1 MDILKKIFGTKNARD
16 LKRIRPIVAEINR
29 IEAEYQSR
37 NFTDADFPRM
47 TAEFK
52 KRIADG
58 ETLDRILPEAF
69 ALVKNACRH
78 LVGTTEDVCGH
89 TLTWDMVPFDCQ
101 LVGGIVLHQGKI
113 AEMQT
118 GEGKT
123 LVATLPLYLNALA
136 GKNVQLVTVNDYL
149 ARRDAT
155 WMGHL
160 YKYLGLTVGCIQ
172 NSMDSAERRA
182 QYQCD
187 ITYGTNSEFGF
198 DYLRD
203 NGMAVQP
210 DQVVQN
216 GHNFAIVDEVD
227 SILIDE
233 ARTPLI
239 ISGPATVSTSHQ
251 YMAMKPLV
259 DTIVRHQV
267 KQCNE
272 FIAEAKKALAA
283 NDTWGCKKRIYQ
295 VYHSTPKHKQ
305 LLHMFEEP
313 EIRKLHEDVEMEM
326 LSEMHKEEARSLRGE
341 LFFTIDE
348 RTREVA
354 LTDKGCDKM
363 NPQDPSMFVIPDL
376 ASEMSQ
382 LDGANDLSVEEKAK
396 RKSRL
401 QADFMERSERVHV
414 VDQLLRAYCLYE
426 KDVDYVVQENHV
438 YIVDEFT
445 GRILPGRRWS
455 DGLHQA
461 VEAKEGVEIE
471 KESQTL
477 ATITIQN
484 YFRLYKKLAGMTGT
498 AETEARE
505 FKDIYKLDVVAIPT
519 NRPIR
524 RIDGNDQIYRTQ
536 REKYKA
542 IIAEVQK
549 RHAAGQP
556 VLLGTVTVDTSEVLS
571 RLLKAAKIPHEV
583 LNAKNHA
590 REAEIVMLAGQ
601 PGAVTIAT
609 NMAGRGTDIK
619 LGPGVVTLPPEV
631 VKSNLGLKDKVPGEK
646 DTIQQILLAHPQGL
660 HVIGS
665 ERHES
670 RRIDR
675 QLRGRCSRQGDPGSS
690 QFYISLE
697 DNLMRLFGSQKISGI
712 MQRLG
717 MKEGE
722 VMEHRF
728 LNKSVE
734 TAQRRVEQQ
743 NYAIR
748 KRTLEF
754 DDVMNKQRSIV
765 YELRGTILSGGPD
778 VVHGTIL
785 DVFNDL
791 VQTQSERHLSDPKG
805 SGVEAFCDWV
815 AGTFPVLVDAAAL
828 KPFLGEPGKAG
839 EYVFNLVKDA
849 YEAKCRS
856 ENPDV
861 LPDMERGVFLQCIDR
876 EWQDYLRA
884 MDELRHNVNLRSYG
898 QRDPLIEY
906 KREAFDMFENLMNT
920 IKSGVASY
928 EFRATTER
936 NVRRMIMARAI
947 AEANAEAAEAVKN
960 GASQEEA
967 KRIAQEK
974 VQRAMVEN
982 ALAEANARAG
992 AALQNGATQDEARQ
1006 IFEQVL
1012 AQMNIRVVQ
1021 NPPSG
1026 AESPAAVENGPA
1038 EPPPA
1043 EPPAP
1048 VEQKPVE
1055 PPPPVAE
1062 EPKAAPPPPAPEP
1075 AKKDVGDVFASM
1087 MSEMSGQRVQAV
1099 RRPPPGARPGM
1110 PIVGRNDLCPCGSG
1124 KKYKKCC
1131 GRGQM

>member
-1 MDILKKIFGTKNARD
+1 MNILKKIFGTKNARD
-16 LKRIRPIVAEINR
+16 LKRIRPIVDEINR
-29 IEAEYQSR
+29 IEAEYQAK
-37 NFTDADFPRM
+37 NFTDEDFPRM

-52 KRIADG
+52 RRLAAK
-58 ETLDRILPEAF
+58 EVTLDGLLPEAF

-78 LVGTTEDVCGH
+78 LMGTTEEVCGH
-89 TLTWDMVPFDCQ
+89 TLTWDMIPFDCQ

-172 NSMDSAERRA
+172 NTMDSAERRA
-182 QYQCD
+182 QYACD

-203 NGMAVQP
+203 NGMAVEP
-210 DQVVQN
+210 EQVVQS
-216 GHNFAIVDEVD
+216 GHEFAIVDEVD

-239 ISGPATVSTSHQ
+239 ISGPATVSTSAQ
-251 YMAMKPLV
+251 YIAMKPLV
-259 DTIVRHQV
+259 DAIVRVQTL
-267 KQCNE
+267 QCND
-272 FIAEAKKALAA
+272 FIAQAKKALAEG
-283 NDTWGCKKRIYQ
+283 DEEECKRKIYQ
-295 VYHSTPKHKQ
+295 VYHSMPKHKQ
-305 LLHMFEEP
+305 MLHMFEDAT
-313 EIRKLHEDVEMEM
+313 IRKLHEDVELQM
-326 LSEMHKEEARSLRGE
+326 LGEMHKEEGIHLREE

-363 NPQDPSMFVIPDL
+363 NPKDPKMFVIPDL
-376 ASEMSQ
+376 AGEMSQ
-382 LDGANDLSVEEKAK
+382 IDGDKEMSAEDRAERK
-396 RKSRL
+396 RIA
-401 QADFMERSERVHV
+401 QADFMERSARVHV
-414 VDQLLRAYCLYE
+414 VNQLLRAYCLYE
-426 KDVDYVVQENHV
+426 RDVDYVVQPDAQGIGHV

-505 FKDIYKLDVVAIPT
+505 FKDIYKLDVVVIPT

-542 IIAEVQK
+542 IIEEVRR

-571 RLLKAAKIPHEV
+571 RLLKVAKIPHEV

-619 LGPGVVTLPPEV
+619 LGPGVVALPPDV
-631 VKSNLGLKDKVPGEK
+631 VKGQLRLEDHMPGEK
-646 DTIQQILLAHPQGL
+646 KTIRELLMDHPQGL

-690 QFYISLE
+690 QFFISLE
-697 DNLMRLFGSQKISGI
+697 DNLMRLFGSQRISGI
-712 MQRLG
+712 MLRLG

-722 VMEHRF
+722 VMEHRW

-743 NYAIR
+743 HYAIR

-754 DDVMNKQRSIV
+754 DDVMNKQRAIV
-765 YELRGTILSGGPD
+765 YELRGNILNGTPED
-778 VVHGTIL
+778 VHGTIL

-791 VQTQSERHLSDPKG
+791 VLTQAERFLSDPKSRDGLEEFTGWLG
-805 SGVEAFCDWV
+805 S
-815 AGTFPVLVDAAAL
+815 TFPVTASRDDFKA
-828 KPFLGEPGKAG
+828 FLGEPGKAG
-839 EYVFNLVKDA
+839 ELAFNLIKDA
-849 YEAKCRS
+849 YEAKCAS
-856 ENPDV
+856 EDPRV
-861 LPDMERGVFLQCIDR
+861 LPSMERGVFLSCIDR
-876 EWQDYLRA
+876 QWQDYLRA
-884 MDELRHNVNLRSYG
+884 MDDLRHGVNLRSYG

-906 KREAFDMFENLMNT
+906 KREAFNMFENLMTSIKTEVANT
-920 IKSGVASY
+920 
-928 EFRATTER
+928 EFRATTAM
-936 NVRRMIMARAI
+936 NMRRMLAARQMQTNAGDFD
-947 AEANAEAAEAVKN
+947 AEQARNAPAP
-960 GASQEEA
+960 
-967 KRIAQEK
+967 
-974 VQRAMVEN
+974 QRAP
-982 ALAEANARAG
+982 A
-992 AALQNGATQDEARQ
+992 QQDSD
-1006 IFEQVL
+1006 
-1012 AQMNIRVVQ
+1012 AQPKSVQ
-1021 NPPSG
+1021 
-1026 AESPAAVENGPA
+1026 
-1038 EPPPA
+1038 
-1043 EPPAP
+1043 
-1048 VEQKPVE
+1048 
-1055 PPPPVAE
+1055 
-1062 EPKAAPPPPAPEP
+1062 
-1075 AKKDVGDVFASM
+1075 DVFASM
-1087 MSEMSGQRVQAV
+1087 MSQVAGRPVRAV
-1099 RRPPPGARPGM
+1099 RNPAAAPNGAPM
-1110 PIVGRNDLCPCGSG
+1110 PAVGRNDPCPCGSG

-1131 GRGQM
+1131 GRNLA

>member
-1 MDILKKIFGTKNARD
+1 MNILKKIFGTKNARD
-16 LKRIRPIVAEINR
+16 LKRLRPIVAEINR
-29 IEAEYQSR
+29 IEAEYQAK
-37 NFTDADFPRM
+37 NFTDEDFPRM

-52 KRIADG
+52 RRLAAK
-58 ETLDRILPEAF
+58 EVTLDGLLPEAF

-78 LVGTTEDVCGH
+78 LVGTTEEVCGH

-172 NSMDSAERRA
+172 NTMDSAERRA
-182 QYQCD
+182 QYACD

-203 NGMAVQP
+203 NGMAVEP
-210 DQVVQN
+210 EQVVQN
-216 GHNFAIVDEVD
+216 GHHFAIVDEVD

-239 ISGPATVSTSHQ
+239 ISGPATVSTAHE
-251 YMAMKPLV
+251 YTAMKPLV
-259 DTIVRHQV
+259 DAIVRVQTQ
-267 KQCNE
+267 QCND
-272 FIAEAKKALAA
+272 FIAQAKKALAA
-283 NDTWGCKKRIYQ
+283 GDEEECKRKIYQ
-295 VYHSTPKHKQ
+295 VYHSMPKHKQ
-305 LLHMFEEP
+305 MLHMFEEASV
-313 EIRKLHEDVEMEM
+313 RKLHEDVELQMLGEM
-326 LSEMHKEEARSLRGE
+326 RKEEGIRLREE
-341 LFFTIDE
+341 LYFTIDE

-363 NPQDPSMFVIPDL
+363 NPQDPKMFVIPDL
-376 ASEMSQ
+376 AGEMSQ
-382 LDGANDLSVEEKAK
+382 IDGDREMSAEDRAERK
-396 RKSRL
+396 RVA
-401 QADFMERSERVHV
+401 QADFMERSARVHV
-414 VDQLLRAYCLYE
+414 VNQLLRAYCLYE
-426 KDVDYVVQENHV
+426 RDVDYVVQDNSV

-505 FKDIYKLDVVAIPT
+505 FKDIYKLDVVVIPT

-571 RLLKAAKIPHEV
+571 RLLKAAHIPHEV

-619 LGPGVVTLPPEV
+619 LGPGVVSLPPDV
-631 VKSNLGLKDKVPGEK
+631 VKSQMRLEDRLPGEK
-646 DTIQQILLAHPQGL
+646 KTIRELLLDKPQGL

-722 VMEHRF
+722 VMEHRW

-743 NYAIR
+743 HYAIR

-765 YELRGTILSGGPD
+765 YELRGTILTGTPED
-778 VVHGTIL
+778 VHGTIL

-791 VQTQSERHLSDPKG
+791 VLSQCERFLSDPKG
-805 SGVEAFCDWV
+805 EGLEDFLSWLGV
-815 AGTFPVLVDAAAL
+815 TFPVSVEEDAI

-839 EYVFNLVKDA
+839 EHVFNLVREA
-849 YEAKCRS
+849 YEAKCAS
-856 ENPDV
+856 EDPAV
-861 LPDMERGVFLQCIDR
+861 LPYMERGVFLSCIDR
-876 EWQDYLRA
+876 QWQDYLRA
-884 MDELRHNVNLRSYG
+884 MDDLRHGVNLRSYG

-906 KREAFDMFENLMNT
+906 KREAFNMFENLMTT
-920 IKSGVASY
+920 IKTEVANT
-928 EFRATTER
+928 EFRATTAM
-936 NVRRMIMARAI
+936 NMRRMIAARQMQT
-947 AEANAEAAEAVKN
+947 N
-960 GASQEEA
+960 
-967 KRIAQEK
+967 
-974 VQRAMVEN
+974 
-982 ALAEANARAG
+982 AG
-992 AALQNGATQDEARQ
+992 AFDE
-1006 IFEQVL
+1006 EQ
-1012 AQMNIRVVQ
+1012 
-1021 NPPSG
+1021 
-1026 AESPAAVENGPA
+1026 AAAAPRPMPER
-1038 EPPPA
+1038 
-1043 EPPAP
+1043 PAP
-1048 VEQKPVE
+1048 GEQ
-1055 PPPPVAE
+1055 
-1062 EPKAAPPPPAPEP
+1062 PKS
-1075 AKKDVGDVFASM
+1075 VQDVFASM
-1087 MSEMSGQRVQAV
+1087 MSQVAGRPVHAV
-1099 RRPPPGARPGM
+1099 RNPAAASGAPA
-1110 PIVGRNDLCPCGSG
+1110 VGRNDPCPCGSG

-1131 GRGQM
+1131 GRNLA

>member
-1 MDILKKIFGTKNARD
+1 MILGTKNARD
-16 LKRIRPIVAEINR
+16 LKRLRPVVAEINR
-29 IEAEYQSR
+29 IEAEYETKG
-37 NFTDADFPRM
+37 FAPEDYPRM

-52 KRIADG
+52 ARVAGG
-58 ETLDRILPEAF
+58 ETLDHILPEAF

-78 LVGTTEDVCGH
+78 LVGTTAEVCGH

-101 LVGGIVLHQGKI
+101 LMGGIVLHQGKI

-160 YKYLGLTVGCIQ
+160 YKFLGLTVGCIQ
-172 NSMDSAERRA
+172 NSMDSAERRE
-182 QYQCD
+182 QYLCD

-203 NGMAVQP
+203 NGMAQAP
-210 DQVVQN
+210 EQVVQN
-216 GHNFAIVDEVD
+216 GHHFAIVDEVD

-239 ISGPATVSTSHQ
+239 ISGPATVSTAHE
-251 YMAMKPLV
+251 YTAMKPLV
-259 DTIVRHQV
+259 DSLVRVQTT
-267 KQCNE
+267 QCND
-272 FIAEAKKALAA
+272 FIAQAKKFLAEGDDENA
-283 NDTWGCKKRIYQ
+283 KRKIYQ
-295 VYHSTPKHKQ
+295 VFHSMPKHKQ
-305 LLHMFEEP
+305 MLHLFEDAHV
-313 EIRKLHEDVEMEM
+313 RKLHEDGEMQM
-326 LSEMHKEEARSLRGE
+326 LSEMRKEEARQLRGE

-348 RTREVA
+348 RNREVA

-363 NPQDPSMFVIPDL
+363 SPGDPEAFVVPDL
-376 ASEMSQ
+376 AAQMSA
-382 LDGANDLSVEEKAK
+382 LDGDKTLSDEDRAAK
-396 RKSRL
+396 KRLVQAEFMDKSQRL
-401 QADFMERSERVHV
+401 HV

-426 KDVDYVVQENHV
+426 RDVDYVVKDNHV

-445 GRILPGRRWS
+445 GRVLPGRRWS

-484 YFRLYKKLAGMTGT
+484 YFRLYEKLAGMTGT

-505 FKDIYKLDVVAIPT
+505 FKDIYKLDVTVIPT

-542 IIAEVQK
+542 IIEEVRA
-549 RHAAGQP
+549 RHEAGQP
-556 VLLGTVTVDTSEVLS
+556 VLLGTVTVDTSEKLS
-571 RLLKAAKIPHEV
+571 RLLTIAKIPHEV

-590 REAEIVMLAGQ
+590 REAEIVTLAGQ

-631 VKSNLGLKDKVPGEK
+631 VKSQLSLKDRMPDGR
-646 DTIQQILLAHPQGL
+646 DTIRKILEEHPQGL

-697 DNLMRLFGSQKISGI
+697 DPLMRLFGSQRISGI

-722 VMEHRF
+722 VMEHRW
-728 LNKSVE
+728 LNRSVE

-743 NYAIR
+743 HYAIR
-748 KRTLEF
+748 KRTLEY

-765 YELRGTILSGGPD
+765 YELRGTVLNGTPE

-785 DVFNDL
+785 DVMSDL
-791 VQTQSERHLSDPKG
+791 VATRAEETFMNEKNAPVGEFIEWIMSH
-805 SGVEAFCDWV
+805 
-815 AGTFPVLVDAAAL
+815 FPVMFTEDELR
-828 KPFLGEPGKAG
+828 PFAGEPGKAG
-839 EYVFNLVKDA
+839 EFAFARVREA
-849 YEAKCRS
+849 YEQKCAT
-856 ENPDV
+856 EDQAV
-861 LPDMERGVFLQCIDR
+861 LPHMERAVFLNCIDR
-876 EWQDYLRA
+876 QWQDYLRA
-884 MDELRHNVNLRSYG
+884 MDDLRQGVSLRSYG

-906 KREAFDMFENLMNT
+906 KREAFDMFENLINT
-920 IKSGVASY
+920 IKTEVAST
-928 EFRATTER
+928 EFRATTAQ
-936 NVRRMIMARAI
+936 NMRRMMAMAQAAQART
-947 AEANAEAAEAVKN
+947 NAAAF
-960 GASQEEA
+960 
-967 KRIAQEK
+967 
-974 VQRAMVEN
+974 
-982 ALAEANARAG
+982 
-992 AALQNGATQDEARQ
+992 D
-1006 IFEQVL
+1006 
-1012 AQMNIRVVQ
+1012 
-1021 NPPSG
+1021 PSG
-1026 AESPAAVENGPA
+1026 TDGNLARDDR
-1038 EPPPA
+1038 EP
-1043 EPPAP
+1043 EREAP
-1048 VEQKPVE
+1048 RQQVSRQAS
-1055 PPPPVAE
+1055 VA
-1062 EPKAAPPPPAPEP
+1062 
-1075 AKKDVGDVFASM
+1075 DVFASM
-1087 MSEMSGQRVQAV
+1087 MSEVSGRQVKAV
-1099 RRPPPGARPGM
+1099 PPPPPGRPAAGA
-1110 PIVGRNDLCPCGSG
+1110 PSVGRNDPCPCGSG

-1131 GRGQM
+1131 GRDLA